1 MKNMKKYI
9 YAESLVRD
17 LIDNRSFFPVI
28 VKCAIED
35 APAADVVEVVR
46 CKDCK
51 HATFYSC
58 KNDVCYQ
65 AIICEY
71 QIGIGDEN
79 FFCSCG
85 ERKDEGK

>member
-1 MKNMKKYI
+1 MNKFINANDVKELLI
-9 YAESLVRD
+9 GLDSLPWEEE
-17 LIDNRSFFPVI
+17 IDDI
-28 VKCAIED
+28 VDEL
-35 APAADVVEVVR
+35 PAADVVEVVR

-85 ERKDEGK
+85 ARKAQE